1 VTGASARFGARGGG
15 RLLELTD
22 DPARLDQGGF
32 WAVAAGFEGRF
43 VAARFERADPEIHAS
58 AAVLSWPGVHRD
70 SWTSS
75 LDEAAYTEAVE
86 KTRQAISVGDVYQA
100 NVCRI
105 LSAPVE
111 VDDLRGL
118 ADVLARHHPAPYQG
132 HLCLPEAGVQI
143 ATASPELF
151 LRRRGRQVWSAP
163 IKGTGRVAADLGDK
177 DAAENVMIVDLVR
190 NDLGRVCETGSVEVE
205 SLLRVEE
212 HPGLVH
218 LVSTVTGTLRVDAG
232 WGDLLE
238 ATFPPGSVTGAPKSS
253 ALQLI
258 RNLEPVP
265 RGWYCGA
272 IGWVDADTQEAELA
286 VAIRTF
292 ALTDGVLSF
301 GTGAG
306 ITWASDPQAE
316 WAETELKA
324 ERLIGLASREHA

>member
-1 VTGASARFGARGGG
+1 MRRASAHFGSNGGD
-15 RLLELTD
+15 RLLEITD
-22 DPARLDQGGF
+22 DPGRLDGGGF

-43 VAARFERADPEIHAS
+43 VAARFERTEAPHS
-58 AAVLSWPGVHRD
+58 PAAAGWPGVEAG
-70 SWTSS
+70 SWSSS
-75 LDEAAYTEAVE
+75 LTEPAYVEAVE
-86 KTRQAISVGDVYQA
+86 STRRAIAAGDVYQA
-100 NVCRI
+100 NICRL
-105 LSAPVE
+105 LSAPVD
-111 VDDLRGL
+111 VPDLRGL
-118 ADVLARHHPAPYQG
+118 AEVLRRQHSAPFQG
-132 HLCLPEAGVQI
+132 HLCLPDVGVHI

-190 NDLGRVCETGSVEVE
+190 NDLGRVCETGSVEVD
-205 SLLRVEE
+205 SLLSVEE

-218 LVSTVTGTLRVDAG
+218 LVSTVTGLLRRDVG
-232 WGDLLE
+232 WAELLA

-258 RNLEPVP
+258 ADLEPVP

-272 IGWVDADTQEAELA
+272 IGWVDADREEAELA

-292 ALTDGVLSF
+292 SLNDGVLSF

-306 ITWASDPQAE
+306 ITWASDANAE

-324 ERLIGLASREHA
+324 ERLIGLASREHT